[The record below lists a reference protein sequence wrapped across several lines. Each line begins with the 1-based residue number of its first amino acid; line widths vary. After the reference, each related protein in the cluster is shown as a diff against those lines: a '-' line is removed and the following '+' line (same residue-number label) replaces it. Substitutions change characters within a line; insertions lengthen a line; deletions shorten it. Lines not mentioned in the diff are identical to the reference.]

1 MKRGKKYQEVLKK
14 VDRSK
19 SYTLKEAAALTKEC
33 SYAKF
38 DETVELAVKLTL
50 KKSQSVRDT
59 VVLPNQ
65 FSAQKKVLVFA
76 KGDKAEEARAAGAA
90 YVGDSD
96 LIDQIKG
103 GWMDFDVAV
112 ATPDMMKEV
121 GKLGPILGRRGLM
134 PNPKTQTVT
143 NDIKGA
149 LAELSKGRVEFRSD
163 KTGVIHL
170 AVGKVSMDADKI
182 TENAVAIISEILRK
196 KPADAKGDYVVSV
209 ALSSTLGPGV
219 RVDVKDA
226 VESANA

>member
-19 SYTLKEAAALTKEC
+19 RDTLKEAAALTKEC

-76 KGDKAEEARAAGAA
+76 KGDKAEEAKAAGAA
-90 YVGDSD
+90 YVGDDD
-96 LIDQIKG
+96 LVDQIKG

-134 PNPKTQTVT
+134 PNPKTHTVT
-143 NDIKGA
+143 TDIRGA
-149 LAELSKGRVEFRSD
+149 LAELKQGRVEFRSD
-163 KTGVIHL
+163 KSGVVHL
-170 AVGKVSMDADKI
+170 KVGKLSMSAEDLAD
-182 TENAVAIISEILRK
+182 NAKTAVIEIARRK
-196 KPADAKGDYVVSV
+196 PQDTKGVF
-209 ALSSTLGPGV
+209 
-219 RVDVKDA
+219 
-226 VESANA
+226 VET